1 MGKGGGKTLVL
12 YFIKLK
18 AVATELNDNTVA
30 SCRVSVLWVARKF
43 SCEWEALTPAGHAT
57 TALLKHR
64 LYK

>member
-30 SCRVSVLWVARKF
+30 SCRVSMLWVARK
-43 SCEWEALTPAGHAT
+43 SRCEWEALANTCQTCHNSTPQA
-57 TALLKHR
+57 
-64 LYK
+64 